1 MKTLM
6 VYFSWSNNTLK
17 IVEETN
23 KYFHYDVVRIE
34 SKIPYSKDYNTC
46 AYVEAKDEWEKRLYP
61 EIKQIN
67 LDYSLYN
74 RILLFFP
81 IWWYT
86 FPMPVGT
93 FIKNLKNYDGEVY
106 VFANSYTNDP
116 KYMENVM
123 KDLKL
128 IDNTID
134 YKKGVFNQNV
144 EKHIKFIKEMSL

>member
-34 SKIPYSKDYNTC
+34 RKIPYSKDYNTC

-93 FIKNLKNYDGEVY
+93 FINNLKNYDGEVY